1 MTPLV
6 SARKTV
12 VRIIAVVAI
21 AVVVA
26 ITGTHANWRLAVIGL
41 KVSGELRDLPWS
53 DLLTMI
59 RPGSGIWLQPLVDS
73 PNPYSAIHNPDTTA
87 HDIATGKALFRYRC
101 ESCHGPGAQGGTAPG
116 LVGRDLTHGSSDWA
130 VFRTVRD
137 GIRGTAMLPHDL
149 PSGDLWRL
157 VAYIQD
163 RSSMHAADGAL
174 RSEAALGRLQVR
186 SELLRAAHTAS
197 ADWPTYYGSY
207 NGYRFSSLTNINR
220 NNVVQLQAR
229 WIHELASRSARIEAS
244 PISASG
250 RLFLTDPLGGVI
262 ALDAET
268 GVQLWRY
275 AREPSR
281 NVMLCCVTANR
292 GVAVLDDKV
301 FVATLDAHLIALDG
315 GSGKVLWD
323 VTIANYK
330 DGYSSTGAPLVV
342 KDMVVTG
349 VAGSEF
355 GVPGFVAAYDAQ
367 SGRLLWRFQ
376 TIPKPGE
383 KGNASWAGESWRTG
397 GVATWM
403 TGTYDPTLDLI
414 YWGTGN
420 PAPDFDSSARA
431 GDNLYSNSVVALKA
445 DTGALAWYFQ
455 YNPGDDHDWDSVQ
468 TPVLVDLPEGTQT
481 RKLLLTA
488 NRDGFFYALDR
499 TDGKF
504 LWAVPFV
511 QQTWAAGIDPSG
523 HPMRRPEASGS
534 ERGTLVYPGVTGG
547 TSWWPPTFDPGTQLF
562 IVPAIERPGFFF
574 KTPRN
579 ERYSDQEL
587 LGGISGATMAAHF
600 TAVRA
605 MDPHTGA
612 MRWEHRFGA
621 RHEAGDLCGLL
632 STAGGLV
639 FTSDQ
644 DTLVALDAADGR
656 LVWSFQ
662 AGAAI
667 HSPPTTYLV
676 GSEQFVVFVAGDVAV
691 GLALPPPLPATPRSP
706 PRSKS

>member
-1 MTPLV
+1 MTPLT

-12 VRIIAVVAI
+12 IKII
-21 AVVVA
+21 VVVA
-26 ITGTHANWRLAVIGL
+26 VTLVAAVASTHANWRLAVISL
-41 KVSGELRDLPWS
+41 KVSGELADLPWS

-59 RPGSGIWLQPLVDS
+59 KPGSGIWLQPLVDL
-73 PNPYSAIHNPDTTA
+73 PNPYSVIHNPDTTA

-101 ESCHGPGAQGGTAPG
+101 ESCHGLGAQGGTAPG

-137 GIRGTAMLPHDL
+137 GIGGTAMLPHDL

-163 RSSMHAADGAL
+163 RSSMHEADGAL
-174 RSEAALGRLQVR
+174 RSDAALGKLQVR
-186 SELLRAAHTAS
+186 SESLRGAQSAS
-197 ADWPTYYGSY
+197 GDWPTYYGSY
-207 NGYRFSSLTNINR
+207 NGHRFSSLANINR

-229 WIHELASRSARIEAS
+229 WIREVASRSARIEAS
-244 PISASG
+244 PISAGG
-250 RLFLTDPLGGVI
+250 RLFLTDPQGGVI
-262 ALDAET
+262 ALDAAT
-268 GVQLWRY
+268 GVQLWRH

-301 FVATLDAHLIALDG
+301 FVATLDAHLMALDG

-342 KDMVVTG
+342 KGMVVTG

-355 GVPGFVAAYDAQ
+355 GVPGFVAAYDAM

-376 TIPKPGE
+376 TIPKSGE

-420 PAPDFDSSARA
+420 PAPDFDSSARP

-445 DTGALAWYFQ
+445 DTGELAWYFQ
-455 YNPGDDHDWDSVQ
+455 YNPGDDHDWDSVEA
-468 TPVLVDLPEGTQT
+468 PVLVDLPEGTQT

-499 TDGKF
+499 TNGKF

-523 HPMRRPEASGS
+523 RPIRRPEASGS

-547 TSWWPPTFDPGTQLF
+547 TSRWPPTFYPAAQLF

-574 KTPRN
+574 TTPRN
-579 ERYSDQEL
+579 ERFGDQEL

-621 RHEAGDLCGLL
+621 RHVAGDLCGLL

-644 DTLVALDAADGR
+644 DTLVALDAADGH

-662 AGAAI
+662 AGAGI

-676 GSEQFVVFVAGDVAV
+676 GSEQFIVFVAGDVV
-691 GLALPPPLPATPRSP
+691 IGLALPPPLPAASNSP